1 MLPGMGLFT
10 GVSPAPT
17 ETGAAAGAGAGSAAG
32 AGAGAGAAAGAG
44 AGAGAAGAA
53 ATGAAAGAALTLV
66 MRKELGDIPDS
77 SAMAAII
84 TATSSPSS
92 TAGAAGAGAA
102 AGAAGFATGAGAAVS
117 FLPSSRLT
125 SLELIRMTRA
135 RMASIRKTTT
145 RPHTATMMA
154 SVGAMALKGSK
165 IAFSAFGM
173 DHVPP

>member
-1 MLPGMGLFT
+1 M
-10 GVSPAPT
+10 
-17 ETGAAAGAGAGSAAG
+17 
-32 AGAGAGAAAGAG
+32 
-44 AGAGAAGAA
+44 
-53 ATGAAAGAALTLV
+53 V

-145 RPHTATMMA
+145 IPHTATMIA